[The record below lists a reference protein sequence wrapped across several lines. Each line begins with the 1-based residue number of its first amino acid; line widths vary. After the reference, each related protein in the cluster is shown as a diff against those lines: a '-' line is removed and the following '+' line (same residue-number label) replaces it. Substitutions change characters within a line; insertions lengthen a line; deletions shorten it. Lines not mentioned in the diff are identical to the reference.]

1 MNQEFAAIS
10 RLFQQRTPF
19 KHTST
24 QVGNGDD
31 ASTHAI
37 PDGFELVVSTD
48 TAVEAVHWPQ
58 DMPLDI
64 AGNRAINAAL
74 SDLAAMGATPAW
86 LWLAIMAKDTTSLSS
101 MSDGIVQACLIH
113 KVELAGGDTVRS
125 STNSINVT
133 VGGLLPKGQAMLRT
147 HAQVGDDVW
156 LLGNTGLAAAGLKQW
171 FQGEKN
177 GCFVPYFQ
185 NIKPLYN
192 QGITLRKLGI
202 RCCIDISDGL
212 LQDAG
217 HIVKGSTL
225 GIHID
230 LAHIQT
236 LACYQQL
243 LPHFD
248 EETCLKK
255 VLNGG
260 EDYAL
265 LCTAPASKRQAL
277 QSIDA
282 QHIGTCVQ
290 GEGVHLIHEGE
301 IVDYNIKGYDH
312 FA

>member
-19 KHTST
+19 KHPST

-64 AGNRAINAAL
+64 AGGRAINAAL

-86 LWLAIMAKDTTSLSS
+86 LWLAIMAKDAANLSS
-101 MSDGIVQACLIH
+101 MSDGIVQACLMH
-113 KVELAGGDTVRS
+113 NVELAGGDTVRS

-133 VGGLLPKGQAMLRT
+133 VGGLLPKGHAMLRS

-177 GCFVPYFQ
+177 GCFVPHFQ
-185 NIKPLYN
+185 HIKPLYN

-217 HIVKGSTL
+217 HIAKGSTL

-230 LAHIQT
+230 LAHIQN

-243 LPHFD
+243 LPHFT

-255 VLNGG
+255 VLSGG

-290 GEGVHLIHEGE
+290 GEGVHLIHEGK